1 MISFTLCLL
10 ALVAGYF
17 LYGRFIERLFGPDD
31 RPTPVMRLHD
41 GVDYIALP
49 NWKIFMIQF
58 LNIAG
63 LGPIFGAI
71 LGAKFGESCFLWIV
85 IGCIFAGAT
94 HDYLAGML
102 SLRHDGESLPETVGR
117 YLGKHAQLAMRLFSI
132 VLLILVGAVFVAGP
146 AGLLAKLTP
155 EALDTSFWI
164 VTIFIYY
171 FLAALL
177 PVDKLIGK
185 IYPLFAASLLF
196 MALGILVMLFVHAPT
211 LPEFWDGIG
220 NSHPQAAELPI
231 FPILFVSVACG
242 AISGFHATQSPMMC
256 RCVRSEHYC
265 RPIFFGSMIA
275 EGIVALIWAAAAT
288 YFFHYREG
296 GILISDASVIVFDI
310 TKDWLGVV
318 GGVLAI
324 LGVVAAPITTGDT
337 ALRSA
342 RLIIADILHIDQGKL
357 SKRLLVSL
365 AIFFVTAM
373 ALLYSLADQEGFSII
388 WRYFS
393 WANQALSVFTLWAIT
408 VYLVRAGKCYWVTL
422 VPALFMTAVCSTYL
436 CIAKECL
443 ALPAGLSY
451 VVGAAAVI
459 LSVGCFVRWKMRCSA
474 AEKTE

>member
-1 MISFTLCLL
+1 MLSFSLCLL

-17 LYGRFIERLFGPDD
+17 LYGKFIERIFSPDD
-31 RPTPVMRLHD
+31 RSTPAMRLND
-41 GVDYIALP
+41 GVDYIVLP
-49 NWKIFMIQF
+49 SWKIFMIQF

-71 LGAKFGESCFLWIV
+71 LGAKFGVSCFLWIV

-117 YLGKHAQLAMRLFSI
+117 YLGKSAQFAMRLFSI

-155 EALDTSFWI
+155 EVLDATFWI
-164 VTIFIYY
+164 ICIFIYY

-177 PVDKLIGK
+177 PIDKLIGK

-196 MALGILVMLFVHAPT
+196 MALGILVMLFVHFPA
-211 LPEFWDGIG
+211 LPEFWDGLG
-220 NSHPQAAELPI
+220 NTHPQADTLPL

-256 RCVRSEHYC
+256 RCMRSEHHG
-265 RPIFFGSMIA
+265 RPIFFGAMIA

-288 YFFHYREG
+288 YFFHYHEG
-296 GILISDASVIVFDI
+296 GILIGDASVIVFDI
-310 TKDWLGVV
+310 TKDWLGTV
-318 GGVLAI
+318 GSVLAI

-357 SKRLLVSL
+357 LKRLLVSL
-365 AIFFVTAM
+365 GIFAVTAL
-373 ALLYSLADQEGFSII
+373 ALVYSLADQEGFNVI

-393 WANQALSVFTLWAIT
+393 WANQALSVFTLWAVT
-408 VYLVRAGKCYWVTL
+408 VYLVREGKCYWVTL
-422 VPALFMTAVCSTYL
+422 LPALFMTAVCSTYI

-443 ALPAGLSY
+443 ALSPVVSY
-451 VVGAAAVI
+451 SVGAFAVM
-459 LSVGCFVRWKMRCSA
+459 LSVVCFVRWKMNRA
-474 AEKTE
+474 DNLTLK

>member
-1 MISFTLCLL
+1 MLSFSLCLL

-17 LYGRFIERLFGPDD
+17 LYGKFIERIFSPDN
-31 RPTPVMRLHD
+31 RPTPVMRLND
-41 GVDYIALP
+41 GVDYIVLP

-71 LGAKFGESCFLWIV
+71 LGAKFGVSCFLWIV

-117 YLGKHAQLAMRLFSI
+117 YLGKSAQFAMRLFSI

-155 EALDTSFWI
+155 EVLDATFWI
-164 VTIFIYY
+164 ICIFIYY

-177 PVDKLIGK
+177 PIDKLIGK
-185 IYPLFAASLLF
+185 VYPLFAASLLF
-196 MALGILVMLFVHAPT
+196 MALGIMVILFVHFPA
-211 LPEFWDGIG
+211 LPEFWDGLG
-220 NSHPQAAELPI
+220 NTHPQADTLPL

-256 RCVRSEHYC
+256 RCMRSEHHG

-288 YFFHYREG
+288 YFFHYHEG
-296 GILISDASVIVFDI
+296 GILIGDASVIVFDI
-310 TKDWLGVV
+310 TKDWLGTV
-318 GGVLAI
+318 GSVLAI

-357 SKRLLVSL
+357 LKRLLVSL
-365 AIFFVTAM
+365 GIFAVTAL
-373 ALLYSLADQEGFSII
+373 ALLYSLADQEGFNVI

-393 WANQALSVFTLWAIT
+393 WANQALSVFTLWAVT
-408 VYLVRAGKCYWVTL
+408 VYLVREGKCYWVTL
-422 VPALFMTAVCSTYL
+422 LPALFMTAVCSTYI
-436 CIAKECL
+436 CIAQECL
-443 ALPAGLSY
+443 ALSPCLSY
-451 VVGAAAVI
+451 SVGAIAVM
-459 LSVGCFVRWKMRCSA
+459 LSVVCFVRWKMNRA
-474 AEKTE
+474 DTLTLK

>member
-1 MISFTLCLL
+1 MLSFSLCLL

-17 LYGRFIERLFGPDD
+17 LYGKFIERIFSPDN
-31 RPTPVMRLHD
+31 RPTPVMRLND
-41 GVDYIALP
+41 GVDYIVLP

-71 LGAKFGESCFLWIV
+71 LGAKFGVSCFLWIV

-117 YLGKHAQLAMRLFSI
+117 YLGKSAQFSMRLFSI

-155 EALDTSFWI
+155 EVLDATFWI
-164 VTIFIYY
+164 ICIFIYY

-177 PVDKLIGK
+177 PIDKLIGK
-185 IYPLFAASLLF
+185 VYPLFAASLLF
-196 MALGILVMLFVHAPT
+196 MALGIMVMLFVHFPA
-211 LPEFWDGIG
+211 LPEFWDGLG
-220 NSHPQAAELPI
+220 NTYPQADTLPL

-256 RCVRSEHYC
+256 RCMRSEHHG
-265 RPIFFGSMIA
+265 RPIFFGAMIA

-296 GILISDASVIVFDI
+296 GIMLGDASVIVFDI
-310 TKDWLGVV
+310 TKDWLGTV
-318 GGVLAI
+318 GSILAI

-357 SKRLLVSL
+357 LKRLLVSL
-365 AIFFVTAM
+365 GI
-373 ALLYSLADQEGFSII
+373 S
-388 WRYFS
+388 
-393 WANQALSVFTLWAIT
+393 
-408 VYLVRAGKCYWVTL
+408 
-422 VPALFMTAVCSTYL
+422 P
-436 CIAKECL
+436 
-443 ALPAGLSY
+443 
-451 VVGAAAVI
+451 
-459 LSVGCFVRWKMRCSA
+459 
-474 AEKTE
+474 